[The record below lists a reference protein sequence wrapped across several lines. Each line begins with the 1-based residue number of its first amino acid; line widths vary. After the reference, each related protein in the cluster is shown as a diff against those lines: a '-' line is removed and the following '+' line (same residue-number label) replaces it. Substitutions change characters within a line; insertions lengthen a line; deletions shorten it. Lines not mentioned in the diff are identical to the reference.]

1 MPLIFSGLVFVL
13 APGVLLVKE
22 TSNEGE
28 RSCVRRHNSQ
38 VPNLLMF
45 NLNRKYSWV
54 ALEQYFK
61 LGWM

>member
-1 MPLIFSGLVFVL
+1 MLVIFSGLVFVL
-13 APGVLLVKE
+13 ALGVLLVKE
-22 TSNEGE
+22 TSHKGTWE
-28 RSCVRRHNSQ
+28 
-38 VPNLLMF
+38 LLMF

>member
-1 MPLIFSGLVFVL
+1 MPVIFSGLVFVL

-22 TSNEGE
+22 TSHKGTWE
-28 RSCVRRHNSQ
+28 
-38 VPNLLMF
+38 LLMF

-54 ALEQYFK
+54 VLEQYFK